1 MKKIILLI
9 LILFTFV
16 SCGCYEKDHIST
28 ITYTVHYPNKSSTKT
43 YSFESSNE
51 PSYSLNSSRGT
62 NNLVVYEDSSWPG
75 HGMKHL
81 EQTSA
86 PIEVISFIK
95 RKK

>member
-51 PSYSLNSSRGT
+51 SSYSLKSNSGT
-62 NNLVVYEDSSWPG
+62 NTLLVYEDSSWPG
-75 HGMKHL
+75 YGMKYL
-81 EQTSA
+81 ERTSA
-86 PIEVISFIK
+86 PIEVISFRK